1 MDPVYLLSKNDWKKL
16 EKKPNK
22 YPDEKYIL
30 VFVFNRQKEIFDFG
44 KKLAKKYGYKAVS
57 INTFW
62 EDFFNGMDRYF
73 WNCTPN
79 EFLYLLS
86 HAECIVTNSFHG
98 LSFSIIYNKSVILF
112 QKNDKGNSRMLDLIT
127 RINAEEVINKEW
139 KQKVEIPKID
149 FKKINSAVEIEREK
163 SKEFLKKSLSKEK
176 WNENN
181 M

>member
-1 MDPVYLLSKNDWKKL
+1 
-16 EKKPNK
+16 
-22 YPDEKYIL
+22 
-30 VFVFNRQKEIFDFG
+30 
-44 KKLAKKYGYKAVS
+44 
-57 INTFW
+57 
-62 EDFFNGMDRYF
+62 
-73 WNCTPN
+73 
-79 EFLYLLS
+79 
-86 HAECIVTNSFHG
+86 
-98 LSFSIIYNKSVILF
+98 
-112 QKNDKGNSRMLDLIT
+112 MLDLIT